1 MIELK
6 DLTAAEVIAFHK
18 QGRYVSGFKGWVET
32 TPERIKEKPKHEEG
46 FKVASEHE
54 VSFEQHTKSHI
65 SKDKKKALIKLG
77 LVNYDGIY
85 AQEVDAQEFDAYL
98 KKFGE
103 SSIKGE
109 ADINWKD
116 YDVETASVEEK
127 KVVVKSELE
136 NYLGTLNSF
145 TKKQDIIDWVK
156 QNGWDIAGLSTNK
169 TIAQNVALVETYLRD
184 NYV

>member
-1 MIELK
+1 MVELK

-32 TPERIKEKPKHEEG
+32 TPERLKEKPKHEEG

-54 VSFEQHTKSHI
+54 VSFEQHTKNHI
-65 SKDKKKALIKLG
+65 SRDKKKALIKIG

-85 AQEVDAQEFDAYL
+85 AQEVDAKEFDAFL

-103 SSIKGE
+103 SSIKSE
-109 ADINWKD
+109 ADINWSE
-116 YDVETASVEEK
+116 YDIETVPLEEEK
-127 KVVVKSELE
+127 IIVESELE
-136 NYLGTLNSF
+136 NYLETLNSF
-145 TKKQDIIDWVK
+145 TKKQDIIDWVT
-156 QNGWDIAGLSTNK
+156 QNGWNITGLSTNK
-169 TIAQNVALVETYLRD
+169 TIAQNVALVETYLKA